1 MQEMFS
7 LHDTHST
14 KRSKDKYHAKIHM
27 KHYTLYVPN
36 VCSLS
41 YLMQVTNCSV
51 SQEHGMH
58 GLWQFVEFPNF
69 FIGKDRNV
77 I

>member
-1 MQEMFS
+1 MQNSYEA
-7 LHDTHST
+7 L
-14 KRSKDKYHAKIHM
+14 
-27 KHYTLYVPN
+27 YT
-36 VCSLS
+36 VCPQCVFTFIFNAGN
-41 YLMQVTNCSV
+41 YSV